1 MIEYVIDSHFSF
13 VRITHGN
20 VKVVSI
26 VTIVCR
32 EVDEVREERL
42 IRRRR
47 CDKLRRDLE
56 RETSKERY
64 TRFVDL

>member
-1 MIEYVIDSHFSF
+1 MIEYVIDSHLSF
-13 VRITHGN
+13 VLITHGN

-42 IRRRR
+42 IRRRG

-56 RETSKERY
+56 RETSEERY

>member
-1 MIEYVIDSHFSF
+1 MIEYVIDSHLSF
-13 VRITHGN
+13 VRITRGN
-20 VKVVSI
+20 VKMVSI

-42 IRRRR
+42 IRRGR
-47 CDKLRRDLE
+47 DKLRRDLE
-56 RETSKERY
+56 RETNEERY